1 MENEF
6 PTVVIDNGSFQI
18 KAGFSPNK
26 IPSAVFPT
34 VVGRLR
40 RIQMMVG
47 MRVKNIFVGEDAIAN
62 KSILTL
68 KIPIENG
75 IATNWDDMEK
85 IWHHT
90 FYDRLKVAPEETKTF
105 CTEKILTPSSNRER
119 MTQIMFET
127 FNVSKFFVASQS
139 SLALY
144 SNGKTTGVVI
154 DSGENVTHSIPIYD
168 GYPLPH
174 AVKRIEM
181 GGRNLTE
188 NLMKLLSKSELDFSD
203 LKTREL
209 VRRIKE
215 RNCYVALD
223 FEKEKEKQK
232 SSVEKRIELPD
243 GKIIKI
249 DQERFECT
257 EQIFQPELFG
267 NFSDGVVDI
276 LNDSILKVDVDVR
289 ASLFENIYLS
299 GGNTLFDGFK
309 ERLEKDLSSIQSKYK
324 VKVNAPPERR
334 YSSWIGASIISSFS
348 SFQPYFISKEE
359 YDESCPEYF
368 KNKFQF

>member
-1 MENEF
+1 MK
-6 PTVVIDNGSFQI
+6 DS
-18 KAGFSPNK
+18 
-26 IPSAVFPT
+26 
-34 VVGRLR
+34 
-40 RIQMMVG
+40 
-47 MRVKNIFVGEDAIAN
+47 FVGEEAISN
-62 KSILTL
+62 RSILTL
-68 KIPIENG
+68 KRPIEKG
-75 IATNWDDMEK
+75 IVTNWDDMEK

-90 FYDRLKVAPEETKTF
+90 FYDRLKVAPEEANIF
-105 CTEKILTPSSNRER
+105 CTEKMMGPKANRER

-127 FNVSKFFVASQS
+127 FNVSKFFVSMQC
-139 SLALY
+139 SLALF
-144 SNGKTTGVVI
+144 SNGKITSFVI
-154 DSGENVTHSIPIYD
+154 DSGEGTTYCVPIYD
-168 GYPLPH
+168 GYWIPH
-174 AVKRIEM
+174 AVRRIDI
-181 GGRNLTE
+181 GGSDLTE
-188 NLMKLLSKSELDFSD
+188 NLMKLLSNSGLDFFD

-223 FEKEKEKQK
+223 FEKEMEKQK

-257 EQIFQPELFG
+257 EQIFQPKLFG
-267 NFSDGVVDI
+267 NFSDGVVEN
-276 LNDSILKVDVDVR
+276 LHDSIRMLDVEIR

-334 YSSWIGASIISSFS
+334 YSSWIGASILSSLSSFDLR
-348 SFQPYFISKEE
+348 YFKLED
-359 YDESCPEYF
+359 YDEEGPAFVHRKCYF
-368 KNKFQF
+368 

>member
-34 VVGRLR
+34 IVGRLKEKGTT
-40 RIQMMVG
+40 MKDSCVG
-47 MRVKNIFVGEDAIAN
+47 EEAIALRSKLELKSPVKNGNV
-62 KSILTL
+62 K
-68 KIPIENG
+68 
-75 IATNWDDMEK
+75 NWDDMEK

-249 DQERFECT
+249 DQQRFECI
-257 EQIFQPELFG
+257 EALFRPELMGF
-267 NFSDGVVDI
+267 FSSG
-276 LNDSILKVDVDVR
+276 LSQRLYHSILSLDIDIR

-299 GGNTLFDGFK
+299 GGNTLLDGFK

-348 SFQPYFISKEE
+348 SFQHYFISKEE
-359 YDESCPEYF
+359 YDDSGPSLVHRKCYF
-368 KNKFQF
+368 

>member
-47 MRVKNIFVGEDAIAN
+47 MRVKNIFVGEDAISN

-90 FYDRLKVAPEETKTF
+90 FYDRLKVAPEEANIF
-105 CTEKILTPSSNRER
+105 CTEKMMGPKANRER

-127 FNVSKFFVASQS
+127 FNVSKFFVSMQC
-139 SLALY
+139 SLALF
-144 SNGKTTGVVI
+144 SNGKITSFVI
-154 DSGENVTHSIPIYD
+154 DSGEGTTYCVPIYD
-168 GYPLPH
+168 GYWIPH
-174 AVKRIEM
+174 AVRRIDI
-181 GGRNLTE
+181 GGSDLTE
-188 NLMKLLSKSELDFSD
+188 NLMKLLSNSGLDFFD

-249 DQERFECT
+249 DQQRFECI
-257 EQIFQPELFG
+257 EALFRPELMGF
-267 NFSDGVVDI
+267 FSSG
-276 LNDSILKVDVDVR
+276 LSQRLYHSILSLDIDIR

-299 GGNTLFDGFK
+299 GGNTLLDGFK

-348 SFQPYFISKEE
+348 SFQHYFISKEE
-359 YDESCPEYF
+359 YDDSGPSLVHRKCYF
-368 KNKFQF
+368 